1 MDKPNIVFLVNNLD
15 SGGIENYLLRFLI
28 KYYSKFKNIH
38 IYCKS
43 GKGGQLEARFLQLP
57 NVKIIKKKLRIFNIN
72 DNITLYK
79 FLKCH
84 DINIVCDFTGNFSG
98 KVLFI
103 AQKAKVRKRV
113 AFYRGSTNH
122 FKEDIFRNSY
132 NKVMNY
138 LVRGFATDILS
149 NSKSGLDFFFPKKWE
164 KDKRY
169 KVVYNGIDAEPFLA
183 TKDNLRE
190 ELSIPRSAYVIGHT
204 GRYTP
209 AKNHDTILEVAKE
222 LIASHDDVYFILCGN
237 GVRKNLFSKVDKLK
251 LLDRILLF
259 ENREDIPLFLN
270 TMDCYF
276 FPSITEGQPNAL
288 IEAMVM
294 GLPYVASN
302 INPIKETVFNSNSL
316 FSPYDS
322 EGFIKALT
330 DNYKK
335 RVSRNLELQKKATT
349 KFNADINFDDFYKRL
364 II

>member
-1 MDKPNIVFLVNNLD
+1 MICLNIVFFVNNLD
-15 SGGIENYLLRFLI
+15 SGGIENYLLRFLL
-28 KYYSKFKNIH
+28 KYHSKFNSIH

-43 GKGGQLEARFLQLP
+43 GEGGQLEERFLQLS
-57 NVKIIKKKLRIFNIN
+57 NIKVVKKRLRLFSIN
-72 DNITLYK
+72 DNIILYR
-79 FLKCH
+79 FLKH
-84 DINIVCDFTGNFSG
+84 NNINVVCDFTGNFSG

-103 AQKAKVRKRV
+103 AQQAKVIKRV

-122 FKEDIFRNSY
+122 FKEDFFRNSY
-132 NKVMNY
+132 NKLMNY

-149 NSKSGLDFFFPKKWE
+149 NSKAGLCFFFPNKWKK
-164 KDKRY
+164 DNRY
-169 KVVYNGIDAEPFLA
+169 KVIYNGIDTESFLA

-190 ELSIPRSAYVIGHT
+190 QLSIPRNAYVIGHT
-204 GRYTP
+204 GRYTQ
-209 AKNHDTILEVAKE
+209 AKNHDTILKVAKE
-222 LIASHDDVYFILCGN
+222 LVTSHDDIYFILCGN
-237 GVRKNLFSKVDKLK
+237 GVRKNLLSQVDKLK
-251 LLDRILLF
+251 LSNRILLF

-294 GLPYVASN
+294 GLPYVASD
-302 INPIKETVFNSNSL
+302 IDPIKETVFNSNNL

-322 EGFIKALT
+322 EGLLMALT
-330 DNYKK
+330 NNYKK
-335 RVSRNLELQKKATT
+335 RISSDFESQKKATI